1 MKNKKIII
9 VLSVF
14 ALVATAL
21 IGTSV
26 SYAANRT
33 RELQRSETI
42 ESDASMEQIPEQIV
56 TFENS
61 EVMEGVTEH
70 EFIVQDVSEELFD
83 ELDSYSFFDIKPGQ
97 YALSSITY
105 EIKEEESWFKYAI
118 NWNPMG
124 NYIRVGLINEDKSDM
139 YYVTCISGRAKGV
152 IDLSQIPAGN
162 YYVMVYNETSS
173 NLYLNGAIAYN
184 FIYN

>member
-1 MKNKKIII
+1 
-9 VLSVF
+9 
-14 ALVATAL
+14 
-21 IGTSV
+21 
-26 SYAANRT
+26 
-33 RELQRSETI
+33 
-42 ESDASMEQIPEQIV
+42 
-56 TFENS
+56 
-61 EVMEGVTEH
+61 
-70 EFIVQDVSEELFD
+70 
-83 ELDSYSFFDIKPGQ
+83 
-97 YALSSITY
+97 
-105 EIKEEESWFKYAI
+105 
-118 NWNPMG
+118 MG